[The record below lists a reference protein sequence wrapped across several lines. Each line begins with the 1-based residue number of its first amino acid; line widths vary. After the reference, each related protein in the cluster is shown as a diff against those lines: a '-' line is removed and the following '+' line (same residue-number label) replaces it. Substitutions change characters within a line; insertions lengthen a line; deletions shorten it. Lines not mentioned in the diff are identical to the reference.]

1 MNNATDQGLISYSE
15 SFKRQVVSELEQG
28 KYKTPIMLHEP
39 RYFYL
44 DAQPQLAKRI
54 DKNLAISLLLVF
66 GKLG

>member
-1 MNNATDQGLISYSE
+1 MKMSIFY
-15 SFKRQVVSELEQG
+15 G
-28 KYKTPIMLHEP
+28 KKGVEDT